1 MNPAIKA
8 FFDKHSS
15 TLSYVVAD
23 PASRRAAI
31 IDPVLDYEACSGRTS
46 TALADGICAF
56 VRAEGLTVDWILE
69 THVHADHLSASGYLR
84 DKLKSAKLA
93 IGEHVTTVQST
104 WKGIYNLAPDFPV
117 DGSQFDHRFHDGETF
132 KIGDLSAR
140 VMHTPGHTPAC
151 ITYVVEDRAW
161 IGDTMFMPDYG
172 TSRVDFPGGDAATLY
187 RSIRRLFELP
197 AQTRLYMCH
206 DYMPHDRP
214 LAWETTVAEQ
224 KARNVHI
231 HDGVTEEEFVKLRI
245 ERDKTLPL
253 PELLLPAVQV
263 NVRGGALPAA
273 EENGVRYLKI
283 PLNRF

>member
-1 MNPAIKA
+1 MTPSIKA

-23 PASRRAAI
+23 PASHRAAVV
-31 IDPVLDYEACSGRTS
+31 DPVLDYEARAGRTS
-46 TALADGICAF
+46 TVLADEICAF

-69 THVHADHLSASGYLR
+69 THVHADHLSAGGYLR
-84 DKLKSAKLA
+84 EQLGAKLA

-104 WKGIYNLAPDFPV
+104 WKGIYNLPPGFPT
-117 DGSQFDHRFHDGETF
+117 DGSQFDHRFRDGEAF
-132 KIGDLSAR
+132 QIGGLSAR

-151 ITYVVEDRAW
+151 ITYIVEDRAW
-161 IGDTMFMPDYG
+161 VGDTMFMPDYG

-197 AQTRLYMCH
+197 ASTRLYMCH

-224 KARNVHI
+224 KAQNVHV
-231 HDGVTEEEFVKLRI
+231 HDGVTEEEFVRLRI

-263 NVRGGALPAA
+263 NVRGGALPPA
-273 EENGVRYLKI
+273 EENGTRYLKI
-283 PLNRF
+283 PVNYF

>member
-1 MNPAIKA
+1 MTPSIKA

-23 PASRRAAI
+23 PASHRAAI
-31 IDPVLDYEACSGRTS
+31 VDPVLDYEARAGRTS
-46 TALADGICAF
+46 TALADEICAF
-56 VRAEGLTVDWILE
+56 TRAEGLTVDWILE
-69 THVHADHLSASGYLR
+69 THVHADHLSAGGYLR
-84 DKLKSAKLA
+84 ERLGAKLA

-104 WKGIYNLAPDFPV
+104 WKSIYNLPPDFPA
-117 DGSQFDHRFHDGETF
+117 DGSQFDHRFRDGEAF
-132 KIGDLSAR
+132 RIGGLSAR

-151 ITYVVEDRAW
+151 ITYIVEDRAW
-161 IGDTMFMPDYG
+161 VGDTMFMPDYG

-187 RSIRRLFELP
+187 RSIHRLFELP
-197 AQTRLYMCH
+197 APTRLYMCH

-224 KARNVHI
+224 KAQNVHV
-231 HDGVTEEEFVKLRI
+231 HDGVTEEEFVRLRI

-263 NVRGGALPAA
+263 NVRGGVLPPA
-273 EENGVRYLKI
+273 EENGTRYLKI
-283 PLNRF
+283 PVNYF